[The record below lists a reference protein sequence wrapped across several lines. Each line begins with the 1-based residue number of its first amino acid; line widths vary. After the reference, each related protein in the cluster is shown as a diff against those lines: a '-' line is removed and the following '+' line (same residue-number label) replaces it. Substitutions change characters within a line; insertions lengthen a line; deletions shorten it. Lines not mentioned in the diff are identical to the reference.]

1 MPKYYRARETARED
15 EIDGLP
21 LATFSRRAAGF
32 GIDFVLVLVLR
43 KWAGFIWDSYVPH
56 QWERHTLINFPHVI
70 DVIVLVVYFCLA
82 HYVGNGQTVGK
93 RLMRTRAISLT
104 HQRMTLWQSLERS
117 LGYGASFLEGGFGF
131 AQFFTQ
137 RNQQCAHDRLAET
150 VVIDERSA
158 PPLRVDPA
166 AAHDPGAGNE
176 SVVDPA
182 AHSTAG
188 SEISG
193 SVTEASTVAARHAE
207 KS

>member
-1 MPKYYRARETARED
+1 MPQYYRARETARED

-32 GIDFVLVLVLR
+32 GIDFVLVLVFR
-43 KWAGFIWDSYVPH
+43 KWAGLIWESYVPH

-93 RLMRTRAISLT
+93 RFMRTRAISLT

-150 VVIDERSA
+150 VVIDERTA
-158 PPLRVDPA
+158 TPRRVDPA
-166 AAHDPGAGNE
+166 AAHARGAGNGA
-176 SVVDPA
+176 VVEPA

-188 SEISG
+188 GDVGRSA
-193 SVTEASTVAARHAE
+193 TEASELAARHTE
-207 KS
+207 NS